1 MNLSFSRPF
10 VLIILLISLAMIE
23 SIHANEKNEPNH
35 PKESTP
41 PKNSKKVKTKGKN
54 NVVGFVDYTHQTVS
68 QSILLLTNRFDS
80 FFGSERA
87 DDEANGSTIRLSW
100 DHRKVESIEYE
111 NKVNL
116 RMNLKFPALQEKLKF
131 RFDKKEEKKT
141 SKEDLNE
148 NKSDSKT
155 VNQISK
161 EQAENRKRI
170 IDYAKYW
177 NLRFEAGVRA
187 EIPVNPFI
195 NLRVWRPYS
204 GSFWEFNPTHEFFV
218 FWDDGFGTRHSFN
231 VDFKLTEKVL
241 LRIENAF
248 SWTDLSDTI
257 RSTHGPSLF
266 YKLSRR
272 RAISFNA
279 KAFGK
284 SRPTYFIN
292 NYSLSATY
300 RQLIY
305 KKWLFFEVSPA
316 LSFPSSNDFERI
328 ASIFFKLETV
338 FGSI

>member
-1 MNLSFSRPF
+1 MKLSFFRPFAIF
-10 VLIILLISLAMIE
+10 VLIITVPSLK
-23 SIHANEKNEPNH
+23 STQANEKTEAMDS
-35 PKESTP
+35 KL
-41 PKNSKKVKTKGKN
+41 SKKSKDEKKTK
-54 NVVGFVDYTHQTVS
+54 VVGFVDYTHQTVS

-100 DHRKVESIEYE
+100 DHRKVESVEYE
-111 NKVNL
+111 NKFNL

-131 RFDKKEEKKT
+131 RFDKKEDRKK
-141 SKEDLNE
+141 SKKIVSSNDQTNL
-148 NKSDSKT
+148 KGD
-155 VNQISK
+155 NQVTK

-204 GSFWEFNPTHEFFV
+204 GSFWEFNPTHEVFV

-231 VDFKLTEKVL
+231 VDLKLSEKLL

-248 SWTDLSDTI
+248 SWTDLRDTI

-266 YKLSRR
+266 LKLSSR

-279 KAFGK
+279 KAFGI

-292 NYSLSATY
+292 NYSLSSTY

-305 KKWLFFEVSPA
+305 KRWLFFEMTPA

-328 ASIFFKLETV
+328 ASIFFKIETV

>member
-1 MNLSFSRPF
+1 MNLSFYRLFVIF
-10 VLIILLISLAMIE
+10 VLMIFVPSLNNIYA
-23 SIHANEKNEPNH
+23 SEKKETKQ
-35 PKESTP
+35 PKETRKSDDD
-41 PKNSKKVKTKGKN
+41 KKQGKTKL
-54 NVVGFVDYTHQTVS
+54 VGFVDYTHQTVS

-100 DHRKVESIEYE
+100 DHRKVESVEYE

-116 RMNLKFPALQEKLKF
+116 RMNLKFPSLQEKLKF
-131 RFDKKEEKKT
+131 RFDKKKEEKK
-141 SKEDLNE
+141 SINNEAKVKEESPKNVGQA
-148 NKSDSKT
+148 S
-155 VNQISK
+155 I
-161 EQAENRKRI
+161 EQAKNRKRI

-204 GSFWEFNPTHEFFV
+204 GSFWEFNPTHEVFV

-231 VDFKLTEKVL
+231 VDFKLTEKLL

-279 KAFGK
+279 KAFGI

-292 NYSLSATY
+292 NYSLSTTY

-305 KKWLFFEVSPA
+305 KKWLFFEMTPA